1 MNAKNL
7 FRVRFEIIAA
17 PIYVTEINKKHEG
30 FSQKMSGKL
39 LKAISTWLMPK
50 SYKLITVLCKL

>member
-30 FSQKMSGKL
+30 FSQKMIGKL

-50 SYKLITVLCKL
+50 